1 MKKTD
6 RKIQRTNT
14 MTSADLDRYRG
25 TVKLIQQAWDNLP
38 DDIDFTEREMFIEIS
53 SKVLT
58 LQNTL
63 REKDK
68 ETDSIN

>member
-1 MKKTD
+1 MKKD
-6 RKIQRTNT
+6 DKKIPRTNT

-25 TVKLIQQAWDNLP
+25 TVKLIQQAWDSLP

-53 SKVLT
+53 SRVLT

-63 REKDK
+63 RERDKD
-68 ETDSIN
+68 TDSVN